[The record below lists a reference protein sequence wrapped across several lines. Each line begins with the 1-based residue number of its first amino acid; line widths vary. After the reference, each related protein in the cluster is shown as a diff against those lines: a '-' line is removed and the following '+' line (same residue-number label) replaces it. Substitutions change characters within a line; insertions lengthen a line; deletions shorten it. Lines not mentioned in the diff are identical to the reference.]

1 MWKTSMAYD
10 KTVNKKTKMIRA
22 YYPFQSRKINSL
34 KKNRFFRNFQLF
46 FSLQVNQNQTIHLN
60 IVLWTDWKSTYL
72 FEEKKII
79 SINLKVITTCLYN
92 LIICVLWHFLRYYGH
107 LRISGFAW
115 IRSSLNLTISTTFF
129 LRAF

>member
-1 MWKTSMAYD
+1 MAYD

-60 IVLWTDWKSTYL
+60 IGL
-72 FEEKKII
+72 
-79 SINLKVITTCLYN
+79 
-92 LIICVLWHFLRYYGH
+92 
-107 LRISGFAW
+107 
-115 IRSSLNLTISTTFF
+115 
-129 LRAF
+129 